1 MLQRNKRPLVSIIIT
16 THNRKELLKKA
27 IVSATKQTYENIE
40 CIIVDDASTD
50 GTKEM
55 LDSMSKEY
63 IIRYIRI
70 SSEESRGGNY
80 ARNKGIIAARGTLIA
95 FLDDDDEWLETKIE
109 KQVDVLNR
117 NLEIGVVSCGRI
129 REYNF
134 RKRVFGDVNTI
145 PEGDLSL
152 RIWEK
157 IPFTTSTILVKKD
170 LLIEVGMFDEKLKF
184 WQEYELLIRLCQVA
198 KVGVV
203 RENLVVYRII
213 DKDKKRLTNNINGW
227 MDAVE
232 YIDKKHASLISDLSE
247 EIKRKHEIQ
256 IACDGLSRSIA
267 VGDKKLQR
275 EFLGKIYCLEPTI
288 KNRVKYCLNISKL
301 KFWN

>member
-1 MLQRNKRPLVSIIIT
+1 MLQKNKCPLVSIIIT
-16 THNRKELLKKA
+16 THDRKELLKKA

-63 IIRYIRI
+63 TIRYIRI
-70 SSEESRGGNY
+70 SNEESRGGNY
-80 ARNKGIIAARGTLIA
+80 ARNKGIIAAKGTLIA

-117 NLEIGVVSCGRI
+117 DIEMGVVSCGII

-134 RKRVFGDVNTI
+134 SKRVFSDVNTI
-145 PEGDLSL
+145 PEGDLSS

-170 LLIEVGMFDEKLKF
+170 LLIEVGMFDEKLKY

-203 RENLVVYRII
+203 REHLVLYRII
-213 DKDKKRLTNNINGW
+213 DKDKKRLTNNIDGW

-232 YIDKKHASLISDLSE
+232 YIDKKHTFLILDLSE

-256 IACDGLSRSIA
+256 IAWDGLRRSIA

-288 KNRVKYCLNISKL
+288 KNRVKYCLNIPKL
-301 KFWN
+301 KFWS